1 MLVCVLQ
8 TSAEPRASP
17 TVTGSGRIGG
27 TSWTRG
33 PLDMEVWRWT
43 TNAARPSKWAPLR
56 DGPFLAERVCKIDM
70 MHVVTP
76 VRFKTCF
83 LFFLVQ
89 SKD

>member
-1 MLVCVLQ
+1 
-8 TSAEPRASP
+8 
-17 TVTGSGRIGG
+17 
-27 TSWTRG
+27 
-33 PLDMEVWRWT
+33 MEVWRWT

-83 LFFLVQ
+83 LFFFSSVQRLTMNHTNRSRELKGVYGFMDLVM
-89 SKD
+89 K